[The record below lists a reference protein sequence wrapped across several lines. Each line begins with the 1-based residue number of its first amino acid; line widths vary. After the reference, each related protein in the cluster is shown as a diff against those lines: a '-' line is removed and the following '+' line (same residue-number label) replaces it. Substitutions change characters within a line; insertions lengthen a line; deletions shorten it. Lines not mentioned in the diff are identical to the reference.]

1 MMIVESM
8 VNQLRRRIV
17 GLLLLPVL
25 SLIFIIGWFMYFV
38 GDKNENNRKSQ
49 NAKVQTLIETKKSK
63 TFEIGLVEELAEEVN
78 IKETEL

>member
-1 MMIVESM
+1 MIVESM

-17 GLLLLPVL
+17 GLLLFPVL

-49 NAKVQTLIETKKSK
+49 NVKVQTLIETKKSE
-63 TFEIGLVEELAEEVN
+63 TFDMGLIEELVEEVKT
-78 IKETEL
+78 KETEI

>member
-49 NAKVQTLIETKKSK
+49 KVMVQTLVKPNLK
-63 TFEIGLVEELAEEVN
+63 FRCYN
-78 IKETEL
+78 H

>member
-1 MMIVESM
+1 MIVESM

-38 GDKNENNRKSQ
+38 GDKNGNNRKSQ
-49 NAKVQTLIETKKSK
+49 NAKVQTLIETKKSE